1 MHLNKSGYKT
11 VSFENATDFF
21 IWLSPKNTPMLCIL
35 DIMLPDM
42 QGTEICN
49 RLRKSDSYSNLPV
62 IMLSALGDETNKING
77 LDLGADDYVTKPFS
91 PKELI
96 ARVKA
101 VLRRQTR
108 VHQNSEIIIYG
119 SIELNTETFRLKVN
133 GKNIEMTS
141 TEFSI
146 LKILLEGKGKV
157 FSRAK
162 LLNILWGREKF
173 VFERTIDV
181 HIRNIREK
189 LGEASKLI
197 QNVRGIGYRAD
208 NPDV

>member
-1 MHLNKSGYKT
+1 MHLHKSGYKT

-42 QGTEICN
+42 LGTEICN
-49 RLRKSDSYSNLPV
+49 KLRKSDSYSTLPV
-62 IMLSALGDETNKING
+62 IMLSALGDETDKVIG

-108 VHQNSEIIIYG
+108 VHQNSEMIQYG
-119 SIELNTETFRLKVN
+119 PIEMNTETLRLKVN
-133 GKNIEMTS
+133 GNNIEMTS
-141 TEFSI
+141 TEFNI
-146 LKILLEGKGKV
+146 LKTLLEGKGKV

-162 LLNILWGREKF
+162 LLNILWGGEKF

>member
-21 IWLSPKNTPMLCIL
+21 IWLSPKNTPILCIL
-35 DIMLPDM
+35 DIMLPDI
-42 QGTEICN
+42 QGTEICR
-49 RLRKSDSYSNLPV
+49 RLRKSASYSNLPV
-62 IMLSALGDETNKING
+62 IMLSALGDETDKVTS

-101 VLRRQTR
+101 LLRRQNR
-108 VHQNSEIIIYG
+108 SHQNSEIIQYG
-119 SIELNTETFRLKVN
+119 PIEMNIETFRLIVN

-141 TEFSI
+141 TEFGI

-162 LLNILWGREKF
+162 LLNILWGGEKF

-189 LGEASKLI
+189 LGETSKLI

-208 NPDV
+208 YPDV

>member
-1 MHLNKSGYKT
+1 MHLKKSGYKT
-11 VSFENATDFF
+11 ASFENAADFF
-21 IWLSPKNTPMLCIL
+21 IWLSPTNTPMLCIL

-42 QGTEICN
+42 QGTEICH
-49 RLRKSDSYSNLPV
+49 RLRKSSSYSNLPI

-77 LDLGADDYVTKPFS
+77 LNLGADDYVTKPFS

-101 VLRRQTR
+101 VLRRQT
-108 VHQNSEIIIYG
+108 HTLQNSEVIQYG
-119 SIELNTETFRLKVN
+119 PIEMNTETFRLKVS

-141 TEFSI
+141 TEFTI
-146 LKILLEGKGKV
+146 LKILLVGKGKV

-162 LLNILWGREKF
+162 LLNILWGGEKL

-181 HIRNIREK
+181 HIKNIREK
-189 LGEASKLI
+189 LGSASKLI
-197 QNVRGIGYRAD
+197 QNVRGIGYRAND
-208 NPDV
+208 SDV